1 MFLSLRSGL
10 SVISRGVI
18 AGAQQSYNRILKLFP
33 TVSSQAPASARPVQ
47 QGQVCEFDGVNDY
60 INCGNS
66 TSFDFTDLI
75 NIQFYLKLNGTGL
88 QNFISKGVGAT
99 TNYAVD
105 YSNGLRFFGYE
116 SGSPAGSL
124 SGYTLSTGQWYHIQ
138 CIKDATHFRIFVDGI
153 EVRTVASTATLTTN
167 SVSFLIGKRSTLH
180 CDGYMSGVIISDV
193 AQYNLNHASGT
204 TAYDS
209 SGNGNDGT
217 LQNGAAFVV
226 DNTLPPEADKLNLEG
241 YTDDSGVLKPRDES
255 DPTKDIDGNPLQYS
269 GSVYPRRP
277 EYRNSYA
284 ASFDG
289 VNDYVDTGITTSSDT
304 YIEATIKKSS
314 VVNTR
319 FIFGCN
325 NSAGT
330 ERIYVDDRTGLFRFV
345 IGSNSDRIEV
355 SATTGVWYVLRLY
368 TNGDV
373 YIDGALAGNTGG
385 TMDATE
391 TIFLGARNNGGND
404 ATWWSGTMSTAKI
417 YSNGALAQYNFTEGA
432 GDTAYDVSGNGNH
445 GTINNASTGTEG
457 AGFWAGR
464 IDGEA
469 NALNNNN
476 GFSKRMLF
484 DGVDDFVDVFDNETV
499 PAVYQSLSDDI
510 TIEANIWRAS
520 SGGSDAHVWRVA
532 ETVAELRQIGTS
544 AGLGIPFSFGVDG
557 DKIALG
563 VTDDYTTGSENRQA
577 NTTLSRF
584 TPYHI
589 KVVISGDNYEFFLDG
604 VSDGSGTFTTATG
617 DRSVGAN
624 SSTLT
629 FGSRSK
635 DSGVRDSNMV
645 DGVIWGAKIS
655 TDSGA
660 TVIGSWN
667 GYGNTDADWTDQIGS
682 NNGTVNGSPALLR
695 IPADTSEPTKDVFG
709 DTLTNPAITDGYN
722 DSETELDAYNIAEG
736 DNPSPATNNNSDLD
750 AIEFGEDL
758 SSNDAAFMRLTSSTQ
773 NDRLITFE
781 DDLTGEDKEL
791 VEKFT
796 ETP

>member
-33 TVSSQAPASARPVQ
+33 TVSSQAPASTRPVQ

-60 INCGNS
+60 ILLPNTIGVDFSGSCWVKFDEITTQQGIYSHGNTVNHGFVYLNTGVLRIIGGSSIVFAQNAGTVTAGVWHFIEWELVENSHLICWLDGVASPSVALGSCPSAS
-66 TSFDFTDLI
+66 TQRSIGTH
-75 NIQFYLKLNGTGL
+75 YSRTTSWLNGSVS
-88 QNFISKGVGAT
+88 NFIIN
-99 TNYAVD
+99 TN
-105 YSNGLRFFGYE
+105 
-116 SGSPAGSL
+116 
-124 SGYTLSTGQWYHIQ
+124 
-138 CIKDATHFRIFVDGI
+138 
-153 EVRTVASTATLTTN
+153 
-167 SVSFLIGKRSTLH
+167 
-180 CDGYMSGVIISDV
+180 
-193 AQYNLNHASGT
+193 QYNLNHASGT

-209 SGNGNDGT
+209 SGNGNHGT
-217 LQNGAAFVV
+217 LKNGAAFVV

-469 NALNNNN
+469 NAFNNNN
-476 GFSKRMLF
+476 GFSKRVLF

-617 DRSVGAN
+617 NRSVGAN

-629 FGSRSK
+629 FGGRSK

-645 DGVIWGAKIS
+645 NGVIWGAKIS